1 MPIAYEMRVAAWR
14 RMKEGGLLPVIAGFA
29 LVFLLGKMADTVI
42 SQIGTSQGWVE
53 NFSLLEAFVRQG
65 VVAQQELKLTPQQ
78 EEVLGSIIIPQM
90 TPAYQAAVIA
100 VTAFWE
106 GILAFG
112 CSVLAIAVMR
122 GGATAFQ
129 ALSGFR
135 WPFRTAS
142 LGFLR
147 TLLVFLWS
155 LLLVVPGVFAAY
167 SYRMAFFLLADHP
180 DWSPWKAI
188 AESKSL
194 MYGHRWRLFCLDL
207 SFLGWFMLV
216 FATCGL
222 AGIFVIPYHATATAA
237 FYEDLLD
244 RTER

>member
-1 MPIAYEMRVAAWR
+1 MPKAYEMRVAAWR

-42 SQIGTSQGWVE
+42 SRIGTSQGWIE
-53 NFSLLEAFVRQG
+53 NISLLEAFVRQG
-65 VVAQQELKLTPQQ
+65 VFAQQELQLTPQQ
-78 EEVLGSIIIPQM
+78 EEVLGAIVIPQM

-100 VTAFWE
+100 VNAFWE
-106 GILAFG
+106 GVLVFG
-112 CSVLAIAVMR
+112 CSVLTIAVMR

-135 WPFRTAS
+135 WPFRTAA

-147 TLLVFLWS
+147 KLFVFLWS

-188 AESKSL
+188 VESKRL
-194 MYGHRWRLFCLDL
+194 MYGHRWRLFCLDI
-207 SFLGWFMLV
+207 SFFGWFLLV
-216 FATCGL
+216 GVTGGI
-222 AGIFVIPYHATATAA
+222 AGIFVIPYHATASAA

>member
-1 MPIAYEMRVAAWR
+1 MPVAYEMRVAAWR

-29 LVFLLGKMADTVI
+29 LVFLLGKLADTAI
-42 SQIGTSQGWVE
+42 SRIGTSQGWVE
-53 NFSLLEAFVRQG
+53 NISLLEAFARQG
-65 VVAQQELKLTPQQ
+65 ALAQQGLTLTPQQ
-78 EEVLGSIIIPQM
+78 EEVLGAIIVPQM

-100 VTAFWE
+100 VTSLWE

-135 WPFRTAS
+135 WPFRTAA